1 MKKRHI
7 IIIACVAVMALI
19 ICGIVFGPKIFGT
32 SPGESTVAPTPTEIA
47 LTTETPTLP
56 PSVTLTPE
64 PSPTETPVPTDS
76 PTPTPTEEVTPSP
89 TEEPTPEP
97 TEEPTPTEEPLP
109 TDSPTPVPTNTA
121 TPVPT
126 KEPTKAPTNTAT
138 PVPTKEPTNT
148 PTPVPTKE
156 PTKVPTNTPTNAPT
170 PTEVV
175 VEQPITMWIAV
186 DDFYV
191 YDRDVYYSTN
201 PHRMQKIDNQGKKRG
216 DTVVVIRRNIEG
228 TSSGYI
234 DEIQW
239 GSGTALVWEDHLSK
253 TYIEPVWAEPRE
265 RTDVA
270 QLLMEKVNAY
280 RAQNGI
286 RKFESPYVY
295 YDVNNPGLGDR
306 MKSNGVRVAKKCCM
320 EGTSNHEGGQIGT
333 GIYGGYSSPANASE
347 IAQRLFNNWYNSPA
361 HNANML
367 WNHEPDGWI
376 DVGLMTVVEW
386 YNGNSYQYCAIM
398 SDSSVEKT
406 SLPDGLE

>member
-32 SPGESTVAPTPTEIA
+32 SPSTPSLTPTPTEIA

-56 PSVTLTPE
+56 PSVTPTPE
-64 PSPTETPVPTDS
+64 PSPAETPVPTER
-76 PTPTPTEEVTPSP
+76 PTLAPTEEVTPSPTEEVTP

-109 TDSPTPVPTNTA
+109 TDSSTPVPTNTA

-126 KEPTKAPTNTAT
+126 KEPTK
-138 PVPTKEPTNT
+138 VPTNT

-156 PTKVPTNTPTNAPT
+156 PTKIPTNTPTNAPT

-228 TSSGYI
+228 TSSGYV

-239 GSGTALVWEDHLSK
+239 GGGTALVWEDHLSK

-280 RAQNGI
+280 RQSKGV
-286 RKFESPYVY
+286 RKIEDPFVY
-295 YDVNNPGLGDR
+295 YDVTNPGLGDR
-306 MKSNGVRVAKKCCM
+306 LKSQGIRVAKKCCM

-367 WNHEPDGWI
+367 MDGGGEDAW
-376 DVGLMTVVEW
+376 VNAGLMTVVEW
-386 YNGNSYQYCAIM
+386 YNGNTYQYCAIM
-398 SDSSVEKT
+398 SHAFVPKEN
-406 SLPDGLE
+406 LPDGLE

>member
-32 SPGESTVAPTPTEIA
+32 SPGEPTDAPTPTEIA

-56 PSVTLTPE
+56 PSVTPTPE

-126 KEPTKAPTNTAT
+126 KEPTKVPTNTAT
-138 PVPTKEPTNT
+138 PVPTKEPT
-148 PTPVPTKE
+148 KE
-156 PTKVPTNTPTNAPT
+156 PTKAPTNTPTNAPT

-175 VEQPITMWIAV
+175 VEQPYKMWVKDGSIE
-186 DDFYV
+186 V
-191 YDRDVYYSTN
+191 YAPDTSFTQIGTLERGAEVTVIHTN
-201 PHRMQKIDNQGKKRG
+201 VLNRQVN
-216 DTVVVIRRNIEG
+216 
-228 TSSGYI
+228 YI
-234 DEIQW
+234 SEIQW
-239 GSGTALVWEDHLSK
+239 SNGTAYIQYDALSK
-253 TYIEPVWAEPRE
+253 TYVEGKWSEPRE
-265 RTDVA
+265 RKDISDA
-270 QLLMEKVNAY
+270 LMALVNNY

-286 RKFESPYVY
+286 RKYESPYVY
-295 YDVNNPGLGDR
+295 FDVNNPGLGNR
-306 MKSNGVRVAKKCCM
+306 MKEKGVRVAKKCCM
-320 EGTSNHEGGQIGT
+320 EGTANHESGQIGT
-333 GIYGGYSSPANASE
+333 GIYGSYTSPANATE
-347 IAQRLFNNWYNSPA
+347 IAQRLFENWKSSPL
-361 HNANML
+361 HNGDML
-367 WNHEPDGWI
+367 FNHESIDCV

-386 YNGNSYQYCAIM
+386 YDGSRYQYCAIM
-398 SDSSVEKT
+398 SISDVYKGN
-406 SLPDGLE
+406 LPDCLQ